1 MSSRKSKFMV
11 GLFMAGG
18 ISVGMVAIIWL
29 GMNDFL
35 REGHF
40 YATYFDES
48 VQGLNADSP
57 VKYRG
62 VSIGRVDRISVAP
75 DNRLIEVI
83 LKIDS
88 GAELESGLVARLS
101 MVGITGSMFIELDR
115 KKEDVPD
122 RSPRLNFPSEYPII
136 SSNPSDISE
145 LFRGIDDI
153 MDKINSLDMAGISDR
168 VKQTLDNVNQSV
180 VDLDLERISNGLN
193 ASIDN
198 LNQNLESKRWDSI
211 IQSIDQAAVSF
222 NDLMGRSSGSLIK
235 IETVVAKVDGIIEE
249 NREAIRAS
257 IADLRLA
264 MENVNTFLEK
274 GAGLVDGTGE
284 YFFELNSSLLSIS
297 RNLEDASNNL
307 NRGLEMVA
315 DQPSQ
320 LLFGQPPSPR
330 QD

>member
-1 MSSRKSKFMV
+1 MV

-18 ISVGMVAIIWL
+18 ISVGLVAIIWL
-29 GMNDFL
+29 GMSDFL

-40 YATYFDES
+40 YSTYFDES

-83 LKIDS
+83 LKINS
-88 GAELESGLVARLS
+88 GAELKSGLVARLS

-153 MDKINSLDMAGISDR
+153 VDKINSLDIAGISNR
-168 VKQTLDNVNQSV
+168 AKQTLDNVNQSV
-180 VDLDLERISNGLN
+180 ADLDLKRISNGLN

-222 NDLMGRSSGSLIK
+222 NDLMGQAAGSLVK
-235 IETVVAKVDGIIEE
+235 IDGIIEE

-257 IADLRLA
+257 IADLRPA

-274 GAGLVDGTGE
+274 GTGLVDGTEE
-284 YFFELNSSLLSIS
+284 YFFELNNSLLSIS

-307 NRGLEMVA
+307 NLGLEMVA

-330 QD
+330 KDESNQLR

>member
-18 ISVGMVAIIWL
+18 ISVGLVAIIWL
-29 GMNDFL
+29 GMSDFL

-83 LKIDS
+83 LKINS

-180 VDLDLERISNGLN
+180 VDLDLKRISNGLN

-211 IQSIDQAAVSF
+211 IQSIDHAAVSF
-222 NDLMGRSSGSLIK
+222 NDLMGQAAGSL
-235 IETVVAKVDGIIEE
+235 VKVDGIIEE

-274 GAGLVDGTGE
+274 GAGLVDGTEE

-330 QD
+330 QDKSNQMR

>member
-1 MSSRKSKFMV
+1 
-11 GLFMAGG
+11 MAGG
-18 ISVGMVAIIWL
+18 ISVGLAAIIWL

-35 REGHF
+35 KEGHF

-83 LKIDS
+83 LKINS
-88 GAELESGLVARLS
+88 GAELESDLVARLS
-101 MVGITGSMFIELDR
+101 MVGITGSMFIELDS

-136 SSNPSDISE
+136 SSKPSDISE

-153 MDKINSLDMAGISDR
+153 VDKINSLDLAGISDR
-168 VKQTLDNVNQSV
+168 IKQTLDNVNQSV
-180 VDLDLERISNGLN
+180 ADLDLKRMSNGLN

-198 LNQNLESKRWDSI
+198 LNQNLKSKRWDSI

-222 NDLMGRSSGSLIK
+222 NDLMGQAAGSL
-235 IETVVAKVDGIIEE
+235 VMVYGIIEE
-249 NREAIRAS
+249 NREEIRAS
-257 IADLRLA
+257 ITDLRLA

-274 GAGLVDGTGE
+274 GTGLVDGTEE

-330 QD
+330 QDESNQLR

>member
-1 MSSRKSKFMV
+1 MV

-18 ISVGMVAIIWL
+18 ISVGLVAIIWL
-29 GMNDFL
+29 GMSDFL

-40 YATYFDES
+40 YSTYFDES

-83 LKIDS
+83 LKINS
-88 GAELESGLVARLS
+88 GAELKSGLVARLS

-153 MDKINSLDMAGISDR
+153 VDKINSLDIAGISNR
-168 VKQTLDNVNQSV
+168 AKQTLDNVNQSV
-180 VDLDLERISNGLN
+180 ADLDLKRISNGLN

-222 NDLMGRSSGSLIK
+222 NDLMGQAAGSLVK
-235 IETVVAKVDGIIEE
+235 IDGIIEE

-257 IADLRLA
+257 IADLRPA

-274 GAGLVDGTGE
+274 GTGLVDGTEE
-284 YFFELNSSLLSIS
+284 YFFELNNSLLSIS

-307 NRGLEMVA
+307 NLGLEMVA

-320 LLFGQPPSPR
+320 LLFGQPPSSR
-330 QD
+330 KDESSQLRRRLLD

>member
-1 MSSRKSKFMV
+1 MNSRKSKFMV

-18 ISVGMVAIIWL
+18 ISVGLAAIIWL
-29 GMNDFL
+29 GMSDFL

-83 LKIDS
+83 LKINS

-136 SSNPSDISE
+136 NSNPSEISE

-153 MDKINSLDMAGISDR
+153 MDKINSLDLAGISDR

-180 VDLDLERISNGLN
+180 ADLDLKRISNGLN

-222 NDLMGRSSGSLIK
+222 NDLMGQAAGSL
-235 IETVVAKVDGIIEE
+235 VKVDGIIEE

-274 GAGLVDGTGE
+274 GAGLVDGTEE

-330 QD
+330 QDKSNQMR